1 MYFLIDLLSPARAEA
16 AETLRDLVLK
26 INTII
31 INPLVGFLF
40 AIAFVLF
47 LWGVARYFIARGNN
61 ATLTTE
67 AKSHMLWGVV
77 GMFIM
82 FSVFGIMR
90 LIANSLGVD
99 VN

>member
-1 MYFLIDLLSPARAEA
+1 MIFLLDFLTPKYAEA
-16 AETLRDLVLK
+16 AETLRDLMLK

-40 AIAFVLF
+40 AVAFVLF
-47 LWGVARYFIARGNN
+47 LWGIARYFLARGSNP
-61 ATLTTE
+61 TMVGE
-67 AKSHMLWGVV
+67 AKSHMLWGIV

-90 LIANSLGVD
+90 LIANSLGVS